1 MPLERGARLGPYEIV
16 GLIGAGGMGEVYK
29 GRDTRLERPVAIKIS
44 KKQFEERFEREAR
57 AVAALNHPHICTLYD
72 VGPDYLV
79 MEYVEGKPL
88 EGPLAIE
95 ETLRYASQIADALDA
110 AHRKGIVHRDLKPA
124 NILVTKQGVKV
135 LDFGLARHV
144 EPVSTDGK
152 ETLTK
157 ALTGRGTI
165 LGTPQYMAPEQVEG
179 READTRS
186 DIFAFGCVLYE
197 MLTGKCAFDG
207 KNAASVIANILAGEP
222 RPVRELQPVTPPA
235 LERVVKTCLAKDPE
249 ARWQSAAD
257 LKLAL
262 SFAEGTGP
270 APSGKRAPR
279 RPWVWATAVVA
290 ALLFGTAGGW
300 LARSPAPP
308 HSVQFAV
315 NAPPE
320 TEFITAGT
328 NAGNS
333 AISPDGTMLAFS
345 AQTKGKMQIWIRR
358 LDALESRAL
367 PGTEGGFYPFWSPD
381 SRRIGFFAGGRLK
394 RIDISGGPA
403 QTLCDAY
410 PGRGGTW
417 NAGGVILFSGSA
429 SLADRRIMRVSA
441 AGGKPE
447 PATTMEASEN
457 AHYWPWFLPD
467 GRHFLYV
474 ARSTEAG
481 KSAIWVTALDQPG
494 NRKRLVDTLSNAAY
508 AGPARTGWFQRGP
521 GHLLFT
527 REQTL
532 LAHAFDSSSL
542 ELQGEAF
549 PVAEGVSY
557 AGNVALA
564 DFSVSTNGVLA
575 YGSGQGGLRAIV
587 WRDRS
592 GKQVGTF
599 GEPSRDFQVLDVR
612 LSPDERRLLFFLVD
626 GVSGTGD
633 YWVADRERG
642 TESRFTFDSLA
653 AVRRGA
659 VWCGADWIVYRAG
672 DKIYR
677 KASNGSGEAELLLAG
692 HDSGPT
698 DCSPDGRFVLLAR
711 LDPKTQGDLL
721 VLETGAGREPA
732 PYLVTPFAEYMGRF
746 SPDGRWIAYASSDSG
761 TPQVYVRPFVPGKPA
776 SGVRWQ
782 VSTQGGSLPVWRG
795 DGKELLYHAAGGKL
809 AAVSVQAQGDTFR
822 TGTPVTP
829 FEFRPGTFLFPGLLF
844 DMTRDGQRFL
854 LTEPVAESGS
864 QSMTVVFNWQ
874 AHLKR

>member
-1 MPLERGARLGPYEIV
+1 MPLERGVRLGPYEIV
-16 GLIGAGGMGEVYK
+16 ALIGAGGMGEVYK
-29 GRDTRLERPVAIKIS
+29 ARDTRLDRTVAIKVS
-44 KKQFEERFEREAR
+44 KKQFDERFEHEAR

-88 EGPLAIE
+88 HGPLPIE
-95 ETLRYASQIADALDA
+95 ETLRYASQIAGALDA

-144 EPVSTDGK
+144 EPVSTDGN

-179 READTRS
+179 QEADTRA

-207 KNAASVIANILAGEP
+207 KNAASVIAKILEGEP
-222 RPVRELQPVTPPA
+222 PPLREIQPVTPPA

-262 SFAEGTGP
+262 SLADVP
-270 APSGKRAPR
+270 APVVKRPAR
-279 RPWVWATAVVA
+279 RPWVWVA
-290 ALLFGTAGGW
+290 AVIVAVLFGISGW

-308 HSVQFAV
+308 HSVQFTV
-315 NAPPE
+315 NPPPE

-333 AISPDGTMLAFS
+333 ALSPDGTMLAFS
-345 AQTKGKMQIWIRR
+345 ARTKGKMQIWIRR
-358 LDALESRAL
+358 LDAIESRAL

-381 SRRIGFFAGGRLK
+381 SRRIGFFAEGKLK

-403 QTLCDAY
+403 QTLCDVN

-429 SLADRRIMRVSA
+429 SLPDLRVMRVPA

-447 PATTMEASEN
+447 PVTTMEASEN

-474 ARSTEAG
+474 VRSTEAG

-494 NRKRLVDTLSNAAY
+494 NRKKLVDTLSNAAY
-508 AGPARTGWFQRGP
+508 AGPAHTGRFQPGP

-532 LAHAFDSSSL
+532 LAQPFDPSSL

-549 PVAEGVSY
+549 PLAEGVSY
-557 AGNVALA
+557 AVNVALA
-564 DFSVSTNGVLA
+564 DFSVSSNGVLA
-575 YGSGQGGLRAIV
+575 YGSGQGGLRSMV
-587 WRDRS
+587 WRDRG

-599 GEPSRDFQVLDVR
+599 GEPSRNFVVSVPR
-612 LSPDERRLLFFLVD
+612 VSPDGKRVLFFRVE
-626 GVSGTGD
+626 GASAAGD
-633 YWVADRERG
+633 YWVADLDRG
-642 TESRFTFDSLA
+642 TESRFTFDSQSAL
-653 AVRRGA
+653 RGAA
-659 VWCGADWIVYRAG
+659 VWCGGGDWIVYRAG
-672 DKIYR
+672 GQIHR
-677 KASNGSGEAELLLAG
+677 KASNGSGEAELLLSD
-692 HDSGPT
+692 HDALPS

-711 LDPKTQGDLL
+711 LDAKTQSDLL
-721 VLETGAGREPA
+721 VLEAGAGRAPA
-732 PYLVTPFAEYMGRF
+732 QYLVTPFAEYMARF
-746 SPDGRWIAYASSDSG
+746 SPDGRWIAYGSNDSG
-761 TPQVYVRPFVPGKPA
+761 NPQVYVRPFVAGKPA

-782 VSTQGGSLPVWRG
+782 VSSQGGNLPLWRG
-795 DGKELLYHAAGGKL
+795 DGKELFYHAAGGKL
-809 AAVSVQAQGDTFR
+809 VAVSVQAQGDTFR
-822 TGTPVTP
+822 TGAPVAL
-829 FEFRPGTFLFPGLLF
+829 FDAGPGAFAF

-854 LTEPVAESGS
+854 LMEPVAGSGS
-864 QSMTVVFNWQ
+864 QSMTVVLNWQ
-874 AHLKR
+874 AGWRQ